1 MTRKTKK
8 LIYNIIACI
17 LLLGAISWVCEKF
30 IHLGNVEF
38 TENAQVKQHIIP
50 VNSRVQGYI
59 KEVRFDEYTKVQKG
73 DTLVI
78 IEDAEYRYMVAQAEA
93 NLENAKTGKVAMH
106 NVISTT
112 ASNLSVTDAS
122 IEEARIVFEN
132 AERNYKR
139 FSTLYEQ
146 NAVTRQQYDD
156 MNTTYLAAKARYDM
170 LRRQKESVQSVSREQ
185 NTRLGQNEAGIKL
198 AEAALELAR
207 LNLSYTVVLAPCD
220 GYTGR
225 KEIQEGQ
232 LIQPGQTL
240 VDVVD
245 AEQKWVVAN
254 YKETQTANIREGQEV
269 EIEIDAVPNHT
280 FKGVVRSVSRATG
293 ASFSLMPQDN
303 SSGNFVKIEQR
314 IPVRIDFAEDNDAE
328 AMERVSAGMNG
339 ICSSLTTITFPS
351 TLKSIE
357 DKAFNG
363 CNFKSVVSLATV
375 PAVCPDESYI
385 YDLLF
390 EFRTY
395 NHAPLY
401 IPEGKYWDY
410 AFAPGWGE
418 FIHIKE
424 IAMDDSELEDS
435 KAYMIADTKGCNYT
449 VYNAE
454 KGTLTN
460 VEYTHS
466 LDEENEGSCWT
477 VLREAGKS
485 YLYNLGAKKFAC
497 MDKEGEL
504 SLAEAPVALDI
515 TSTENGLSINGNNRM
530 FVLNKN
536 INVDATG
543 IEDIRIDNAQTEGVD
558 IYYLDGRRM
567 NKSVR
572 GVNIVNGRKVVVK

>member
-1 MTRKTKK
+1 MTKKTKK
-8 LIYNIIACI
+8 LIYNIVACI
-17 LLLGAISWVCEKF
+17 LLLGAISWVCAKF
-30 IHLGNVEF
+30 IHLGDVEF
-38 TENAQVKQHIIP
+38 TENAQVKQLIVP

-59 KEVRFDEYTKVQKG
+59 KEVRFDEYQRVSKG

-93 NLENAKTGKVAMH
+93 NLANAKSGKDAMH

-112 ASNLSVTDAS
+112 STNISVTDAS

-156 MNTTYLAAKARYDM
+156 MNTAYLAAKARYDM
-170 LRRQKESVQSVSREQ
+170 LCRQKESVQAVSREQ

-245 AEQKWVVAN
+245 AEEKWIVAN

-269 EIEIDAVPNHT
+269 EIEVDAVPNHK
-280 FKGVVRSVSRATG
+280 FKGVVRSISRATG

-328 AMERVSAGMNG
+328 AMERVSAGMNVE
-339 ICSSLTTITFPS
+339 C
-351 TLKSIE
+351 K
-357 DKAFNG
+357 
-363 CNFKSVVSLATV
+363 V
-375 PAVCPDESYI
+375 
-385 YDLLF
+385 
-390 EFRTY
+390 
-395 NHAPLY
+395 LY
-401 IPEGKYWDY
+401 
-410 AFAPGWGE
+410 
-418 FIHIKE
+418 
-424 IAMDDSELEDS
+424 
-435 KAYMIADTKGCNYT
+435 
-449 VYNAE
+449 
-454 KGTLTN
+454 
-460 VEYTHS
+460 
-466 LDEENEGSCWT
+466 
-477 VLREAGKS
+477 
-485 YLYNLGAKKFAC
+485 
-497 MDKEGEL
+497 
-504 SLAEAPVALDI
+504 
-515 TSTENGLSINGNNRM
+515 
-530 FVLNKN
+530 
-536 INVDATG
+536 
-543 IEDIRIDNAQTEGVD
+543 
-558 IYYLDGRRM
+558 
-567 NKSVR
+567 
-572 GVNIVNGRKVVVK
+572 